1 MRLTSMA
8 QATLS
13 LAVLALPAAVSA
25 QPNAAPGSVPGQD
38 VPARVEQ
45 RLGKMH
51 DALGITAAEEAL
63 WSQYAQVTRTNADGM
78 GRAFAQRR
86 SATASMSAA
95 DNLQSMAAIA
105 AQHAQNMQRLATTFG
120 KLYAA
125 MPPDQ
130 KKTADEV
137 LRTPGERPKQ

>member
-8 QATLS
+8 LAVLS

-25 QPNAAPGSVPGQD
+25 QPNAAPGSVPGPD
-38 VPARVEQ
+38 VSARVEQ
-45 RLGKMH
+45 RLGRMH
-51 DALGITAAEEAL
+51 DALGITPAEEAL
-63 WSQYAQVTRTNADGM
+63 WGQYAQATRANADGM

-86 SATASMSAA
+86 AAIASMSAT
-95 DNLQSMAAIA
+95 DNLQSMAAVA

-120 KLYAA
+120 QLYAA
-125 MPPDQ
+125 MPPNQ
-130 KKTADEV
+130 RKVADEV